1 MGPLRPKPQ
10 PLFPAW
16 CFLRKSRDFV
26 EDAAPGTMRYVYG
39 GSGTL
44 TARAGADD
52 EQRIDITAN
61 TLIEVDGKC
70 ELSWSLKEPLT
81 LLTPDF
87 EQKEL
92 FITVAGT
99 LLVVFTSLLATA
111 NIAAN

>member
-1 MGPLRPKPQ
+1 M
-10 PLFPAW
+10 
-16 CFLRKSRDFV
+16 
-26 EDAAPGTMRYVYG
+26 
-39 GSGTL
+39 
-44 TARAGADD
+44 
-52 EQRIDITAN
+52 
-61 TLIEVDGKC
+61 LIEVDGKC
-70 ELSWSLKEPLT
+70 DLSWSLEELLT